1 MAKKKT
7 EVSEW
12 KTKVNEWKWW
22 RYLTLHSDDKI
33 FLCYIKNNFESI
45 KPIGKLPFAVVGK
58 SMLPLF
64 VAFMVLT

>member
-1 MAKKKT
+1 M
-7 EVSEW
+7 
-12 KTKVNEWKWW
+12 
-22 RYLTLHSDDKI
+22 LHSDDKI

-64 VAFMVLT
+64 VAFMVHILSLETIVIGKLQFFVI